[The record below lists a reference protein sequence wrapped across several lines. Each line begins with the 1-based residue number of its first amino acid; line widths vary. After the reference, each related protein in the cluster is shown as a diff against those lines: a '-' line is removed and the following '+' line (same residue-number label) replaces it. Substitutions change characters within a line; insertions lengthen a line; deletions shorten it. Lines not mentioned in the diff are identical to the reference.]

1 MNTIHGNAI
10 NGLPENHE
18 VESRARAIFRNAC
31 ENADSYHTLRLGLAR
46 RKAVNAG
53 AARSRVRI
61 WAPLA
66 GTVACCAL
74 VAGVLWMRP
83 AARVAPTANIVA
95 SSTPIASGQQAES
108 EDLTPELGS
117 SQTEMVQDLDFYRWL
132 ASQPAVASA
141 RNGGAR

>member
-1 MNTIHGNAI
+1 MSTVKKQTINELHS
-10 NGLPENHE
+10 NHD
-18 VESRARAIFRNAC
+18 VESRAQAVFKSAC

-46 RKAVNAG
+46 RKAMNAG
-53 AARSRVRI
+53 AAHFAVRI

-66 GTVACCAL
+66 GAACCAL

-95 SSTPIASGQQAES
+95 SSTAIVSSQAAS
-108 EDLTPELGS
+108 EDITLELGD

-132 ASQPAVASA
+132 ATQPVVASTLPGS
-141 RNGGAR
+141 RR